1 MNYNPMVKSPATI
14 QAQIDKLVER
24 GCIIEDMK
32 EAKRTLTNINYYR
45 LAYYFALFLED
56 KHHYRQG
63 TSFEKIMR
71 IYDFDRMLRSLL
83 LSVLEEIEIT
93 MRAVISNFHAM
104 KYGALGYLNPSSFDF
119 HHKHQPFLT
128 KIDRMIESNT
138 DEDLVAHHLTKYGG
152 AFPLWVIME
161 LFSFGTLNCFYSDM
175 HPQDKKEIAETNFGI
190 SSKYLE
196 NWLQCL
202 SDLRNHCA
210 HYNRLYGNGF
220 SDSPRTP
227 ADYDGALGNTLFD
240 YVVIMK
246 RLYKRPESW
255 ESNFLSELRELFN
268 RYEKDIDLLQI
279 GFSEDWETALKA
291 APQTA
296 SGKAAP

>member
-152 AFPLWVIME
+152 AFPLWLSPVQAKILTITDRSDEMAKALAARLEKEGIRTE
-161 LFSFGTLNCFYSDM
+161 L
-175 HPQDKKEIAETNFGI
+175 
-190 SSKYLE
+190 
-196 NWLQCL
+196 
-202 SDLRNHCA
+202 DLRN
-210 HYNRLYGNGF
+210 
-220 SDSPRTP
+220 
-227 ADYDGALGNTLFD
+227 
-240 YVVIMK
+240 
-246 RLYKRPESW
+246 
-255 ESNFLSELRELFN
+255 
-268 RYEKDIDLLQI
+268 EKI
-279 GFSEDWETALKA
+279 GFKVREAQMMKIPYMLVLGDKEVEQNVVNVRTRKGETIGNMSIDDLVAKLKHEIE
-291 APQTA
+291 T
-296 SGKAAP
+296 KAVD